1 MSEDKI
7 YADSAHI
14 PLPFGL
20 AIGSRPSSRLLPLA
34 FRRPLRHVE
43 DGGEIVP
50 DTPPKPNPYRPP
62 DGYATV
68 SGAWG
73 FVQQAVST
81 QAACAAGRYD
91 LGDMAVQVSGITA
104 EAVGEAVCFQTALN
118 GFDFFPKGFDR
129 TLIVGFGSAIDCF

>member
-7 YADSAHI
+7 YADSARI

-20 AIGSRPSSRLLPLA
+20 AIGSRPSSKLLPLA
-34 FRRPLRHVE
+34 FRRPLRHIE
-43 DGGEIVP
+43 DGGEIIP

-91 LGDMAVQVSGITA
+91 WVAWL
-104 EAVGEAVCFQTALN
+104 
-118 GFDFFPKGFDR
+118 PKCRG
-129 TLIVGFGSAIDCF
+129 

>member
-7 YADSAHI
+7 YDDSARI

-34 FRRPLRHVE
+34 FRRPLRHIE

-68 SGAWG
+68 SGGRGALCSRRC
-73 FVQQAVST
+73 QRRQ
-81 QAACAAGRYD
+81 CARPVVMIWATW
-91 LGDMAVQVSGITA
+91 L
-104 EAVGEAVCFQTALN
+104 
-118 GFDFFPKGFDR
+118 PKCRG
-129 TLIVGFGSAIDCF
+129 